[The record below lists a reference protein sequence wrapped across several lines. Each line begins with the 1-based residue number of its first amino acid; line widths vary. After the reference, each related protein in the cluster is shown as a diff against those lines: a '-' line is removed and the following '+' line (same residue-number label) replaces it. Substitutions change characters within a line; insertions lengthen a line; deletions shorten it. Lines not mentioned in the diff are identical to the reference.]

1 MNQMIADNI
10 ETWMPAGGYDNY
22 EASSV
27 GRVRNHRSGRM
38 MGKSDNQRYLKVV
51 LCNSCR
57 MKTHKVHRL
66 VAECLCEN
74 PDGKTK
80 IEHID
85 NNRQH
90 DSYKNEVGNL
100 Q

>member
-27 GRVRNHRSGRM
+27 GRVRNNRSGRM

-51 LCNSCR
+51 LC
-57 MKTHKVHRL
+57 KK
-66 VAECLCEN
+66 
-74 PDGKTK
+74 
-80 IEHID
+80 
-85 NNRQH
+85 
-90 DSYKNEVGNL
+90 
-100 Q
+100 